1 MLAAK
6 TYPTER
12 PVAVIEEF
20 RPHNVFHVA
29 GEDETVL
36 VAAVARYFGNAGIIN
51 GFHERVAVIEEVRAP
66 ADKLFYGKEMA
77 LQRGIHL
84 TAEFGRIL
92 MQHPGT
98 LLEGQSHGA
107 VAAVV
112 RRMAGCL
119 VGKQVYMYLFL
130 YGIFQKVHHI
140 AVIGDGNRS
149 VTVHGLF
156 GQRKGLRQRI
166 RYVSHPAL
174 TVAGFDTRGIHFGY
188 DSRRTG
194 HLGSFGLGAAHTA
207 QTGRDEK
214 PSAQVTVL
222 RDTELQPSGIQKGV
236 ESAVHN
242 ALRPD
247 IHPPAGSH
255 LTVIGYTHLHG
266 CMPVLLIIIQPYHH
280 CIRNND
286 ARRFGFRLEES
297 QRMPAFDNERLVI
310 GKDFKVLFYQ
320 AILHPIL
327 AHLPRLTVSDKFV
340 RVKGYVETKIIVYH
354 HLKGLTLD
362 AASFVF
368 VDGLCLEVALRTVA
382 VAVNASAR
390 TKFFHKFRS
399 ECFVQFF
406 RDVA

>member
-1 MLAAK
+1 
-6 TYPTER
+6 
-12 PVAVIEEF
+12 
-20 RPHNVFHVA
+20 
-29 GEDETVL
+29 
-36 VAAVARYFGNAGIIN
+36 
-51 GFHERVAVIEEVRAP
+51 
-66 ADKLFYGKEMA
+66 
-77 LQRGIHL
+77 
-84 TAEFGRIL
+84 

-112 RRMAGCL
+112 CRMAGCL

-174 TVAGFDTRGIHFGY
+174 TVAGFNTRTIYFGYDGDCY

-207 QTGRDEK
+207 QAGRDEK

-280 CIRNND
+280 RIRNND

-310 GKDFKVLFYQ
+310 GKDFEVLFYQ
-320 AILHPIL
+320 AILHPVL
-327 AHLPRLTVSDKFV
+327 AHLPRLAVGHQLIGV
-340 RVKGYVETKIIVYH
+340 QGHVEVQVVVHH
-354 HLKGLTLD
+354 HLEGLGLY
-362 AASFVF
+362 AVAPIL
-368 VDGLCLEVALRTVA
+368 VDGLAVKRALRPEAISVDPAMLLQLPGKLPCHLQMMVRVDVPQGVA
-382 VAVNASAR
+382 DGQRVG
-390 TKFFHKFRS
+390 
-399 ECFVQFF
+399 
-406 RDVA
+406 

>member
-1 MLAAK
+1 
-6 TYPTER
+6 
-12 PVAVIEEF
+12 
-20 RPHNVFHVA
+20 
-29 GEDETVL
+29 
-36 VAAVARYFGNAGIIN
+36 
-51 GFHERVAVIEEVRAP
+51 
-66 ADKLFYGKEMA
+66 MA

-112 RRMAGCL
+112 CRMAGCL

-130 YGIFQKVHHI
+130 YGIFQKVYHI

-174 TVAGFDTRGIHFGY
+174 TVAGFNTRGIHFGY

-207 QTGRDEK
+207 QAGRDEK

-222 RDTELQPSGIQKGV
+222 RDAELQPSGIQKGV

-280 CIRNND
+280 RIRNND

-297 QRMPAFDNERLVI
+297 
-310 GKDFKVLFYQ
+310 
-320 AILHPIL
+320 
-327 AHLPRLTVSDKFV
+327 
-340 RVKGYVETKIIVYH
+340 
-354 HLKGLTLD
+354 
-362 AASFVF
+362 
-368 VDGLCLEVALRTVA
+368 
-382 VAVNASAR
+382 
-390 TKFFHKFRS
+390 
-399 ECFVQFF
+399 
-406 RDVA
+406 